1 MFVVLL
7 SVKYRDLYGGFSLC
21 FCHSDGQIDTPQ
33 DFKKRISFSIR
44 KITIQ
49 YFVQKVYIDTV

>member
-21 FCHSDGQIDTPQ
+21 FCQSDGQIDTSQ
-33 DFKKRISFSIR
+33 DFKKRMSFSIR

-49 YFVQKVYIDTV
+49 YFVKKLYIDTV

>member
-21 FCHSDGQIDTPQ
+21 FCQSDVQIDTSQ
-33 DFKKRISFSIR
+33 NFKNRISFSIR